1 MPFSENSFD
10 IVIGNPPYVD
20 SESMTKSYKEERIFI
35 TKNYLTAV
43 GNWDIFIPF
52 VELGLQKLKD
62 GQLLS
67 FIIPN
72 KILSARY
79 GTALRS
85 FINKNYSIVEIFDLS
100 LNNVFEIDVYPIILT
115 IQKTSQKENIKIS
128 FLKNEEIFSRFIKFQ
143 SEDNWALYN
152 DINYELFSKIS
163 KRFEPL
169 VLNKIYKLYSAASVS
184 EAYEIKEFIQDNKY
198 FDNNNNLKLINTG
211 TIDPYVTS
219 WGISDMTYIKDKYK
233 YPVVNI
239 SNIKHKIWTKNPK
252 IVFAGM
258 SLRIEAF
265 IDTQGDFLPLKS
277 TTVLTAKT
285 EIDLKLIGCILNS
298 KLLTFIFRIS
308 NSANKMAGGYLNIN
322 QDNLGELPIP
332 NFNNIEQ
339 KIPFSKKADLMLEL
353 NKKLQELK
361 KNFINE
367 LNLEKVPTKLQ
378 KFEELDFDD
387 FAKEYAKAK
396 KLKFTDKL
404 EERNF
409 KNEWQRLFEND
420 KKEVLEIQNQI
431 NITDKEIDQMVYK
444 LYNLTPDEIKIVEG
458 V

>member
-1 MPFSENSFD
+1 
-10 IVIGNPPYVD
+10 
-20 SESMTKSYKEERIFI
+20 
-35 TKNYLTAV
+35 
-43 GNWDIFIPF
+43 
-52 VELGLQKLKD
+52 
-62 GQLLS
+62 
-67 FIIPN
+67 
-72 KILSARY
+72 
-79 GTALRS
+79 
-85 FINKNYSIVEIFDLS
+85 
-100 LNNVFEIDVYPIILT
+100 
-115 IQKTSQKENIKIS
+115 
-128 FLKNEEIFSRFIKFQ
+128 
-143 SEDNWALYN
+143 
-152 DINYELFSKIS
+152 
-163 KRFEPL
+163 
-169 VLNKIYKLYSAASVS
+169 
-184 EAYEIKEFIQDNKY
+184 
-198 FDNNNNLKLINTG
+198 
-211 TIDPYVTS
+211 
-219 WGISDMTYIKDKYK
+219 MTYIKDKYK

-339 KIPFSKKADLMLEL
+339 KIPFNKKADLMLEL

-444 LYNLTPDEIKIVEG
+444 LYDLTPDEIKIVEG
-458 V
+458 I